1 MELGSI
7 CGVVAV
13 LFSEYVRMGTFSKAL
28 IRIPSTLKESTT
40 KEASAPTPPLTKS
53 MVPLPAMRVLAGRLH
68 PDVSRCS
75 VSEYCC
81 VPNSKRAVVEPT
93 SAQVARCGDIHGGL
107 PGPSDEATSATNV
120 RRKAMRGSDEPNYL
134 VVWGVQV
141 SRLLWVICLSQDDEV
156 LAACALRTD
165 GYRIGT
171 RDMRRWHGEH
181 DGGRM

>member
-1 MELGSI
+1 
-7 CGVVAV
+7 
-13 LFSEYVRMGTFSKAL
+13 
-28 IRIPSTLKESTT
+28 
-40 KEASAPTPPLTKS
+40 
-53 MVPLPAMRVLAGRLH
+53 
-68 PDVSRCS
+68 
-75 VSEYCC
+75 
-81 VPNSKRAVVEPT
+81 
-93 SAQVARCGDIHGGL
+93 
-107 PGPSDEATSATNV
+107 
-120 RRKAMRGSDEPNYL
+120 MRGSDEPNYL